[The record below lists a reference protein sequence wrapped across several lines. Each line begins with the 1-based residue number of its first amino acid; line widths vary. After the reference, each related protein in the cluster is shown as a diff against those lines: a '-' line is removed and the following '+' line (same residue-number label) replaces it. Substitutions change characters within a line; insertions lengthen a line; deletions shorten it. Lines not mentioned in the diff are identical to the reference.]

1 MAHPTLDRDA
11 ILAVLHDIEAA
22 NTATFGY
29 GSQVF
34 VRNLHDCFA
43 RLTDRPST
51 DAERR
56 AIDEL
61 AAALAAHR
69 IELVPQ
75 VAETLR
81 ELGSRHRLRLLTK
94 GEVDEQQAKV
104 DASGLAP
111 HFASVHIVPEKNVD

>member
-1 MAHPTLDRDA
+1 LWDNNIRFNRVIDDYIAWIAHPTLDRDA

-22 NTATFGY
+22 NTAIYGY
-29 GSQVF
+29 GKPG
-34 VRNLHDCFA
+34 VRAQPA
-43 RLTDRPST
+43 RLLRPPAGAPAT

-56 AIDEL
+56 DIENL

-81 ELGSRHRLRLLTK
+81 ELGRRHRLPVAHEGRGRRAT
-94 GEVDEQQAKV
+94 GQ
-104 DASGLAP
+104 G
-111 HFASVHIVPEKNVD
+111 